1 MHAERLLM
9 LSAELEQRDADVARR
24 IAEVAALAE
33 RAGAIRARAV
43 EVASQ
48 LDTVPAELDL
58 VAHAVL
64 EARAAERGALGELA
78 DAEERL
84 ATLEGAKRTRE
95 EELDRAL
102 RTVQDAREVAADA
115 ATRVA
120 RLDARHVELLEQER
134 KLTDEAET
142 LAASARAV
150 AAEIAG
156 IPRVSDAGRA
166 EPGRTLAELD
176 EWGARTRAALFV
188 VRGTLDAERERIVA
202 EATTLGASV
211 LGEELAGTSVTLVRR
226 RLEEA
231 LRQAGGG

>member
-1 MHAERLLM
+1 M

-24 IAEVAALAE
+24 IADVAALAE
-33 RAGAIRARAV
+33 RAGAIRARAS
-43 EVASQ
+43 EVTLQ

-64 EARAAERGALGELA
+64 EAREAERGALVELA
-78 DAEERL
+78 DAEGRL

-102 RTVQDAREVAADA
+102 RTAQDAREAAADA

-120 RLDARHVELLEQER
+120 RLDARHAELLEQER
-134 KLTDEAET
+134 TLTDEAEA
-142 LAASARAV
+142 LAASAREV

-231 LRQAGGG
+231 LRPAG